1 MSERA
6 LAHPLFVRLTHWI
19 NAIAVLVM
27 MTSGWAIYNA
37 DPILPFRFPD
47 AATLGGGFIGALR
60 WHFAAM
66 WVFAANTFAMLG
78 YGLISGRYARKL
90 KPPSP
95 RALLADVANAL
106 RGRLS
111 HADLSHYNSVQRALY
126 AAALIGIAGAF
137 VSGLAIWKPV
147 QFGVLTT
154 WLGDFDNA
162 RIWHFLAMSGL
173 AAFVVVHVAM
183 ATLVP
188 RSLLAMLRGR

>member
-1 MSERA
+1 MSERT
-6 LAHPLFVRLTHWI
+6 LVHPLFVRLIHWI
-19 NAIAVLVM
+19 NAVAVLVM
-27 MTSGWAIYNA
+27 IASGWAIYNA
-37 DPILPFRFPD
+37 DPILPFRFP
-47 AATLGGGFIGALR
+47 AGATLGGGFIGALR

-66 WVFAANTFAMLG
+66 WLFAANAVAMLA

-95 RALLADVANAL
+95 RAFLAEVGDAL

-111 HADLSHYNSVQRALY
+111 HDLTQYNAVQRSLY
-126 AAALIGIAGAF
+126 AAALVGIACAF

-154 WLGDFDNA
+154 LLGDFDNA
-162 RIWHFLAMSGL
+162 RIWHFAAMCSL
-173 AAFVVVHVAM
+173 AAFFVIHVAM